1 MDRGWF
7 ITQTILVMAGYGRL
21 ARWVCRCLVIDGHLP
36 ATAKDPHD
44 ALRMA
49 LLLKI
54 DLIVA
59 WPAISGCESEEVLA
73 VVDTYLGG
81 DEIPV
86 LFAAFQRPSRLRS
99 VDDWIKVPV
108 VADDLR
114 RKVRC
119 LLDRAPPRELELP
132 TSCPSLERSNVPI
145 TAGVAKPRTGEHPV
159 GTLRQAALLGVRR
172 RCRLGRHGGW

>member
-1 MDRGWF
+1 M
-7 ITQTILVMAGYGRL
+7 TPTILIMAGYGRV
-21 ARWVCRCLVIDGHLP
+21 ARWVCRCLAIDGHLP
-36 ATAKDPHD
+36 ATAKDAHD

-49 LLLKI
+49 LLLKT

-59 WPAISGCESEEVLA
+59 WPAISGCGSEEVLA
-73 VVDTYLGG
+73 AVDAHPEG

-86 LFAAFQRPSRLRS
+86 LFAAFQRPWGLRS
-99 VDDWIKVPV
+99 VDDWIKVPL

-119 LLDRAPPRELELP
+119 LLDRAPPRELELA
-132 TSCPSLERSNVPI
+132 TLSPSLERSDVPVAADI
-145 TAGVAKPRTGEHPV
+145 AKPRTGEHPV
-159 GTLRQAALLGVRR
+159 GTPRQAAVLGVRR